1 MNNLQQK
8 TNEELQ
14 EIMRN
19 SIDNSYASGSIYN
32 KAKQELEFRNS
43 RKHDKP
49 EEIIKLSPELNGVGV
64 NLKPLWRKVKSWFQK
79 HHASASKK

>member
-1 MNNLQQK
+1 MNDLQQK

-19 SIDNSYASGSIYN
+19 SIDNSYVPGSIYH
-32 KAKQELEFRNS
+32 KAKQELDFRNTE
-43 RKHDKP
+43 KQGKP
-49 EEIIKLSPELNGVGV
+49 EEIIKLSPELYGVGV

-79 HHASASKK
+79 TS